1 MMKDFLSNIF
11 GLSFFGGFMFII
23 GAAILYFFPPKKINA
38 WFAYRTAAAARSQE
52 RWDFAQK
59 FAAGQIVKASAAIIA
74 LSLLG
79 LLFPDSKII
88 NIFGS
93 LTLIIAW
100 ERYVIATTDGEI
112 KKRFTHLKA

>member
-1 MMKDFLSNIF
+1 MKDFLGNIF
-11 GLSFFGGFMFII
+11 ALSFICGFMFII
-23 GAAILYFFPPKKINA
+23 GAVKLYYFPPKKINS
-38 WFAYRTAAAARSQE
+38 WLAYRTAAAARSQE

-59 FAAGQIVKASAAIIA
+59 FAAGQMVKASVVIIV

-79 LLFPDSKII
+79 LLFPDSKFI
-88 NIFGS
+88 NIMGS
-93 LTLIIAW
+93 LALIIAW